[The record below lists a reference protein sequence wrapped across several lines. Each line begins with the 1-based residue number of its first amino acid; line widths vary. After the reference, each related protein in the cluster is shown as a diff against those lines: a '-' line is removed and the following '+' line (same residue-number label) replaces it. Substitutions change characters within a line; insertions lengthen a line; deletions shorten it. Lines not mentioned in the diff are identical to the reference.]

1 MTRTALLFVFH
12 SLLLVTLSAAA
23 TNTTTP
29 PPATTPAPDAGAP
42 NVVVLS
48 FRIDGVAFVARCNVS
63 GAFNMSACKFDTDH
77 GLTVSP
83 LGTTGTTQS
92 LPDYYLAMV
101 ILTLLMTVVLVGL
114 GVAGYMMMK
123 KMQDGYERVIQNVQ
137 NQPQYAQQQ
146 SNIPVQPMDPTM
158 YGQQQFPMPI
168 PQQQF
173 NPYVATSSRVG
184 GRSRRVIS
192 VDLVKPCLPGDLL
205 SVP

>member
-1 MTRTALLFVFH
+1 
-12 SLLLVTLSAAA
+12 
-23 TNTTTP
+23 
-29 PPATTPAPDAGAP
+29 
-42 NVVVLS
+42 
-48 FRIDGVAFVARCNVS
+48 
-63 GAFNMSACKFDTDH
+63 
-77 GLTVSP
+77 
-83 LGTTGTTQS
+83 
-92 LPDYYLAMV
+92 MV

-146 SNIPVQPMDPTM
+146 SNIPVQPMDPAM
-158 YGQQQFPMPI
+158 YGQQQFQM

-173 NPYVATSSRVG
+173 NPYPVTSSRVG